1 VREEDFPR
9 TVCGRLFTREELDLI
24 RRIISGNP
32 PATRMQ
38 ISREVCA
45 ALSWLKP
52 DGGLKEMSCR
62 VALLKLHRAGIIQL
76 PPPRF
81 PHNNGRRMKRRTPQG
96 EPRALINKELQEL
109 LPLELRRVTTKKELY
124 FWNELIDRYHYL
136 GYTPLPGAQVRYLV
150 YSPLGCLGAL
160 GFSAAA
166 WKVKPRDAWI
176 GWSSLQREKN
186 LHLIVN
192 NSRFLILPWVQVK
205 NLASK
210 ALSLC
215 VQKLPEDWEKT
226 YGYRPV
232 LLETFVERDRFA
244 GTCYR
249 AANWILVGSTQG
261 RGKLDRF
268 MEYKL
273 PVKDIYLYP
282 LAKNFRDILLGL
294 SPQ

>member
-1 VREEDFPR
+1 MREKDFPR

-24 RRIISGNP
+24 RKIISLNP
-32 PATRMQ
+32 QATRVQ

-45 ALSWLKP
+45 ALSWVKP
-52 DGGLKEMSCR
+52 NGGLKEMSCR
-62 VALLKLHRAGIIQL
+62 VALLRLHRSGIIQL
-76 PPPRF
+76 PPPRG
-81 PHNNGRRMKRRTPQG
+81 PHYNGRRKKRRTPQG
-96 EPRALINKELQEL
+96 EPRALIVNPLKELR
-109 LPLELRRVTTKKELY
+109 PLELHRVALKKESL

-136 GYTPLPGAQVRYLV
+136 GYTPLPGAQLRYLV

-176 GWSSLQREKN
+176 GWSSLQRERN

-192 NSRFLILPWVQVK
+192 NSRFLILPWVRVK
-205 NLASK
+205 NLASRV
-210 ALSLC
+210 LSLC
-215 VQKLPEDWEKT
+215 VRKLPEDWEKT

-232 LLETFVERDRFA
+232 LLETFVEKDRFA

-249 AANWILVGSTQG
+249 AANWIFVGSTQG

-268 MEYKL
+268 MEHKL

-282 LAKNFRDILLGL
+282 LVKKFRDILLGL